1 MGLMRWSKPARQQCS
16 KKMFL
21 EERETGVFYSI
32 FAGVQK
38 NTLGDPLT
46 TFTNTFSLMS
56 IQIRALVPMVH
67 VADVERSIEFY
78 KQVGFQV
85 GNTHTAP
92 GYNRLTWAW
101 LGNGACDLMVTQAD
115 GPVDAGQQAVL
126 FYLYCDDVAATR
138 NQMMERGIACG
149 QISKPFY
156 APNGEFR
163 IADPDGYVLMVMH
176 T

>member
-21 EERETGVFYSI
+21 EERERDILAVSLQVFKRSL
-32 FAGVQK
+32 F
-38 NTLGDPLT
+38 GDPFT

-115 GPVDAGQQAVL
+115 GPVDADQQAVL
-126 FYLYCDDVAATR
+126 FYLYCDDVVATR

-149 QISKPFY
+149 QISNPFY